1 METNVPTTSRTTPS
15 VCLQAEVLGSILVL
29 VLELGPGEVTA
40 SIVLKG
46 LAVRS
51 RYKEPKAPQEDL
63 SSIEQQSEN
72 ACPTGFSP
80 SPGEHSPAG

>member
-1 METNVPTTSRTTPS
+1 METNVPATSRTTPS
-15 VCLQAEVLGSILVL
+15 VCLQAEVLRSIL

-46 LAVRS
+46 PAVRS

-72 ACPTGFSP
+72 VCPAGFSP
-80 SPGEHSPAG
+80 STGEHSPAG